1 MALRQI
7 GILTLAKNDDTDT
20 FNEFR
25 KQLHVHHKE
34 GEEVSLHFRFANGE
48 NSKLSALAQQLLDIP
63 VEVIVTAGTRALN
76 AVLAL
81 NPNIRIIQAVGGE
94 DPGGP
99 NSTGFHLN
107 VLQMCKKQFND
118 LKAKNITELTILHD
132 STSQSTN
139 ANKPFPAV
147 KADATA
153 AGITVH
159 EIDAKNPTELTTKLT
174 PPAVKGG
181 FMLIPNGWFFNPPHC
196 KYIADIVD
204 AAMLNDQNIW
214 AIYPEREY
222 LDAHPNPPPQVLI
235 RGHKI
240 KKAYKDAA
248 DHVDD
253 FLNNRQMKPSKEA
266 DSDP

>member
-1 MALRQI
+1 
-7 GILTLAKNDDTDT
+7 
-20 FNEFR
+20 
-25 KQLHVHHKE
+25 
-34 GEEVSLHFRFANGE
+34 
-48 NSKLSALAQQLLDIP
+48 
-63 VEVIVTAGTRALN
+63 
-76 AVLAL
+76 
-81 NPNIRIIQAVGGE
+81 
-94 DPGGP
+94 
-99 NSTGFHLN
+99 
-107 VLQMCKKQFND
+107 MCKNQFND
-118 LKAKNITELTILHD
+118 LKAKNITDLTILQD

-139 ANKPFPAV
+139 AIKPFPAV
-147 KADATA
+147 KADAIA

-159 EIDAKNPTELTTKLT
+159 EIDAKNPTELAAKLT

-204 AAMLNDQNIW
+204 AAMLNDPNIW

-222 LDAHPNPPPQVLI
+222 HPNPAPQVLI

-253 FLNNRQMKPSKEA
+253 FLSGKPMRPSKEA